1 MTSSLEMPPRRSVPA
16 PQLTWAQRLREVLLS
31 PNAIRTASVAVFFVV
46 WEYYGRRMDPIFMA
60 PPSAIFQAALE
71 LIRSGA
77 LEKALIQTLW
87 PFAVGMA
94 LTVVIGVA
102 LGIVMAQWRTLEY
115 VLDPF
120 VNALYA
126 IPRIALRSRSWSRS
140 RSSPSP

>member
-1 MTSSLEMPPRRSVPA
+1 MNSSPETPPRQSVPA
-16 PQLTWAQRLREVLLS
+16 PHSTWAQRLREVVLS

-60 PPSAIFQAALE
+60 PPSAIFAAALE
-71 LIRSGA
+71 LIRNGA

-87 PFAVGMA
+87 PFSVGMA
-94 LTVVIGVA
+94 LTVAIGIA

-120 VNALYA
+120 INALYA
-126 IPRIALRSRSWSRS
+126 IPRIALIPLIFLWAGLEFVG
-140 RSSPSP
+140 